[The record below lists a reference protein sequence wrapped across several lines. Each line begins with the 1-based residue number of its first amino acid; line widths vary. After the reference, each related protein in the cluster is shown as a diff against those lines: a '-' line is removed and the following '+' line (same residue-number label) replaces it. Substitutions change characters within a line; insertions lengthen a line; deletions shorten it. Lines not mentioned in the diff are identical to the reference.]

1 MKLVNRVLPF
11 LIVFAMVA
19 LPLAAQDSA
28 SPTGEINGTVLGFD
42 SNPLAGAVVELNV
55 NGETV
60 RVVTGPDGKY
70 TQMLPPG
77 SYTGRLR
84 IQGVV
89 LTEETFD
96 VAVNRPVTTDFDLG
110 ALSPADKE
118 AARNMIEGGGRANA
132 AREAFQL
139 GREALTGGN
148 YAEAVTQFELAAEND
163 NQHVILANLAQAYT
177 GAGRFEDAAAQY
189 RLALEQAPD
198 NAVYHQNLGIVL
210 GNSGDI
216 DGAVA
221 SITQSATLDPTTESP
236 AYYNLGLIFTNRGQM
251 TEAVDAFKRS
261 IAANADNAPAYYQ
274 LGLALVGTAP
284 ADAVTPLERFLELA
298 PNDPNAVTAQGLLD
312 FAKTQ

>member
-42 SNPLAGAVVELNV
+42 SNALAGAVLELNV

-70 TQMLPPG
+70 THMLPPG

-118 AARNMIEGGGRANA
+118 AAREMIEGGGRANA

-139 GREALTGGN
+139 GREALTSGN

-261 IAANADNAPAYYQ
+261 IAADANNAPAYYQ